1 MVHCCAVFFFTA
13 ASSVEGK
20 QTARPQIP
28 RSPISGKEFDPLSTQ
43 LASRVDESAQNK
55 VLSSFGLTAD
65 GQFLF
70 LFLICKE
77 FTNTLLVLFAPTL
90 SFSSKPELVC

>member
-1 MVHCCAVFFFTA
+1 MLIFTA

-20 QTARPQIP
+20 QNARPQIA

-43 LASRVDESAQNK
+43 LASRVDENAQNK

-65 GQFLF
+65 GQFF
-70 LFLICKE
+70 FIYIP
-77 FTNTLLVLFAPTL
+77 LLNLQRV
-90 SFSSKPELVC
+90 